1 MAHYQRLSLMEREEL
16 SRMLTAGD
24 SLRATAEMLHR
35 APITLSRREEKVSGT
50 FCIDM
55 EAIWR

>member
-1 MAHYQRLSLMEREEL
+1 MEREEL